1 MPDSKVRDGQGD
13 RASGMGKVI
22 ARAASARFAN
32 RARDSR
38 NAHPV

>member
-1 MPDSKVRDGQGD
+1 
-13 RASGMGKVI
+13 MGKVI